1 MIYVKWWIAYFLSIF
16 LLNNPAPQVNK
27 HFLFMHRRW
36 LLKEE
41 LDISYLK
48 NNIVFALLIFV
59 EELSVK
65 AA

>member
-1 MIYVKWWIAYFLSIF
+1 MIYVKM
-16 LLNNPAPQVNK
+16 NNPTPQVNT
-27 HFLFMHRRW
+27 HFLFLHRRW

>member
-1 MIYVKWWIAYFLSIF
+1 MIYVKM
-16 LLNNPAPQVNK
+16 NNPTPQVFNT
-27 HFLFMHRRW
+27 HFLFLHRRW